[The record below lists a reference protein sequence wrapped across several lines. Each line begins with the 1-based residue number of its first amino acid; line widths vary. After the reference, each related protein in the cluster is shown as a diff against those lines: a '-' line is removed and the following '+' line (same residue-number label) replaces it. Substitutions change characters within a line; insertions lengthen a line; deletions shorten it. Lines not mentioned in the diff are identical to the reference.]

1 MKNITCLA
9 ARDTL
14 LLIAAGQ
21 KAEHW
26 IHGLLD
32 SEPLGSLKWQLIPEV
47 FVVHSSLPVPVGT
60 QSTAAAL
67 H

>member
-1 MKNITCLA
+1 MMKNITCLA

-47 FVVHSSLPVPVGT
+47 FVVHSSLPVGT